1 MSDPPGNSPSKC
13 HQLFSSKSSY
23 IGKNKVIS
31 SMNSIWEDGHI
42 QRPENNQRKCLWC
55 DVIFQGINST
65 KALARV
71 IGTRSMHI
79 NDRESFAPI
88 CQYHLSRY
96 KDPKIIKAV
105 NKGIIN
111 NYLYKMISS
120 ISRLKDKSSE
130 VVESN
135 IQRNSRCMSS

>member
-71 IGTRSMHI
+71 IGTRSIHI
-79 NDRESFAPI
+79 KRCFAEI
-88 CQYHLSRY
+88 DQYHLSRY
-96 KDPKIIKAV
+96 KNLHPMKLSK
-105 NKGIIN
+105 KGLID
-111 NYLYKMISS
+111 YYSLKMISYIS
-120 ISRLKDKSSE
+120 ISKDKSSE
-130 VVESN
+130 VVE
-135 IQRNSRCMSS
+135 

>member
-42 QRPENNQRKCLWC
+42 KRPEINHRKCLWC
-55 DVIFQGINST
+55 DVIFQVINST

-71 IGTRSMHI
+71 IGTRSIHI
-79 NDRESFAPI
+79 KRCFAEI
-88 CQYHLSRY
+88 HQYHLSRY
-96 KDPKIIKAV
+96 KEPQIIKAV

-111 NYLYKMISS
+111 NYFHKMISS

-135 IQRNSRCMSS
+135 IQRNSRCVSS